1 MDEDGLDSVDDEALL
16 YVTAN
21 RVGVFRKGR
30 SKAKVVS
37 GAVCVSS
44 GDCSEVSSGQVAAWG
59 GRPRDQ
65 VGVLMKGS
73 SKCKVG
79 CVS

>member
-30 SKAKVVS
+30 SKCKVVS
-37 GAVCVSS
+37 AQQG
-44 GDCSEVSSGQVAAWG
+44 GQQ
-59 GRPRDQ
+59 Q
-65 VGVLMKGS
+65 VWL
-73 SKCKVG
+73 
-79 CVS
+79 